1 MRRVEEYFAQ
11 ALAGPHADQETISRP
26 HFYKD
31 VRKTL
36 QHLHHDHGCAKSSGC
51 NRCEHGPP
59 LVGKREQVDLDKK
72 IDPRTFCRP
81 FSGSGGNQGVA
92 RGER

>member
-36 QHLHHDHGCAKSSGC
+36 QHLHIDHSL
-51 NRCEHGPP
+51 ELLEP
-59 LVGKREQVDLDKK
+59 L
-72 IDPRTFCRP
+72 
-81 FSGSGGNQGVA
+81 GSWYEGVCPK
-92 RGER
+92 GVYTYVVNS

>member
-51 NRCEHGPP
+51 NRWEHGSP
-59 LVGKREQVDLDKK
+59 LVGKRVVNKLISIKKLIQGLFAVHSVD
-72 IDPRTFCRP
+72 REET
-81 FSGSGGNQGVA
+81 
-92 RGER
+92 RGEK

>member
-36 QHLHHDHGCAKSSGC
+36 QHLHIDHSASIPWSCW
-51 NRCEHGPP
+51 NRWVHGTKESV
-59 LVGKREQVDLDKK
+59 LKESTRM
-72 IDPRTFCRP
+72 
-81 FSGSGGNQGVA
+81 
-92 RGER
+92 

>member
-1 MRRVEEYFAQ
+1 MSIKPVSLSLVQGQDSMRRVEQNFAQ

-36 QHLHHDHGCAKSSGC
+36 QHLRMYHSHAMAA
-51 NRCEHGPP
+51 
-59 LVGKREQVDLDKK
+59 
-72 IDPRTFCRP
+72 
-81 FSGSGGNQGVA
+81 VA
-92 RGER
+92 GR